1 MPVTPQITLTANLE
15 SILAGAET
23 GGYLRITL
31 CGSGPIIPA
40 VPGTS
45 VLADALIPQILGPQ
59 VGSTPLSIELYG
71 NDVIVPGPDVTFYE
85 VAVLDKDKNVIQAG
99 NYRFDGTETIDLSEA
114 VQIVAPYG
122 FWLGFLKVVAC
133 TGAVPGTHYQ
143 VPAPALLIVAV
154 LYNGVILDPTDYS
167 VAPGTTNITLN
178 FATEI
183 GPDGTPDKINAL
195 CVA

>member
-31 CGSGPIIPA
+31 CGSGPVIPA
-40 VPGTS
+40 VPGTC
-45 VLADALIPQILGPQ
+45 VLADATIPQIIGPQ

-85 VAVLDKDKNVIQAG
+85 IAVLDDDQNVIQAG
-99 NYRFDGTETIDLSEA
+99 NYRFDGAGTIDLSEA
-114 VQIVAPYG
+114 AQIVAPYG

-143 VPAPALLIVAV
+143 APGFLVIAV

-167 VAPGTTNITLN
+167 VAPGTTNITLLT
-178 FATEI
+178 FATQV
-183 GPDGTPDKINAL
+183 GPDGQPDKINAL
-195 CVA
+195 CVV